1 MRLNEDPPE
10 EIGTPEAGWDG
21 KARRTQRPQ
30 GERAERFEL
39 PEPVPGTFSAAAGDR
54 EDMPEGQRDAGTAP
68 VEQLYPTA
76 KVKPEPFTVPQVNS
90 GEEHV
95 LFVQVLLCALL
106 VAFVFFAR
114 SAGAP
119 FLEDMR
125 AEYHEMMTAGVEF
138 STDNAFARF
147 ANGVVEDLRMG
158 AERLV
163 RQLEDPEALDGQGG
177 FWPGIEKREVPDGAS
192 MDDYTLPQELLLPVA
207 GPVTSGYGFR
217 DNPVNGADDF
227 HAGVDIAAA
236 EGTPVAAAQ
245 SGQVVRTGEV
255 PDRVLDPEFAAAFV
269 ASLVGRRKQM
279 PPAYSAIKV
288 NGKKSYEAARAGNI
302 IDLAPRDIEVYD
314 ARLLGVHEGDG
325 EELPSWDVSFEV
337 SKGTYIR
344 SLARDAGVA
353 LGCPAHVA
361 ALERTELGLL
371 TLEEC
376 VSLETLADLKDRAA
390 LDPVRLLG
398 VRFSYAQGDLAKKV
412 ANGAQLPAAELP
424 LFERRRTTSAI
435 EMCACTAGVRE
446 SCEPP
451 RDGELVAVLTDNKLV
466 ALYAYD
472 EGRARFETRCVFQTG
487 VSRGRDI

>member
-1 MRLNEDPPE
+1 MPRVKRGLSGLSLVVGVNKP
-10 EIGTPEAGWDG
+10 AGMSSHDVVN
-21 KARRTQRPQ
+21 RCRSIF
-30 GERAERFEL
+30 GERRVGHTGTLDPMATGVL
-39 PEPVPGTFSAAAGDR
+39 PICVGPATRLGAYLTGHDKRYRVSIAFGAGTDTDDAAG
-54 EDMPEGQRDAGTAP
+54 T
-68 VEQLYPTA
+68 
-76 KVKPEPFTVPQVNS
+76 
-90 GEEHV
+90 
-95 LFVQVLLCALL
+95 
-106 VAFVFFAR
+106 
-114 SAGAP
+114 
-119 FLEDMR
+119 
-125 AEYHEMMTAGVEF
+125 
-138 STDNAFARF
+138 
-147 ANGVVEDLRMG
+147 
-158 AERLV
+158 
-163 RQLEDPEALDGQGG
+163 
-177 FWPGIEKREVPDGAS
+177 
-192 MDDYTLPQELLLPVA
+192 
-207 GPVTSGYGFR
+207 
-217 DNPVNGADDF
+217 
-227 HAGVDIAAA
+227 
-236 EGTPVAAAQ
+236 
-245 SGQVVRTGEV
+245 VVRTGEV

-288 NGKKSYEAARAGNI
+288 NGKKTYEAARAGNI

>member
-1 MRLNEDPPE
+1 MY
-10 EIGTPEAGWDG
+10 
-21 KARRTQRPQ
+21 K
-30 GERAERFEL
+30 
-39 PEPVPGTFSAAAGDR
+39 
-54 EDMPEGQRDAGTAP
+54 
-68 VEQLYPTA
+68 
-76 KVKPEPFTVPQVNS
+76 
-90 GEEHV
+90 
-95 LFVQVLLCALL
+95 
-106 VAFVFFAR
+106 
-114 SAGAP
+114 
-119 FLEDMR
+119 
-125 AEYHEMMTAGVEF
+125 
-138 STDNAFARF
+138 
-147 ANGVVEDLRMG
+147 
-158 AERLV
+158 
-163 RQLEDPEALDGQGG
+163 RQ
-177 FWPGIEKREVPDGAS
+177 
-192 MDDYTLPQELLLPVA
+192 
-207 GPVTSGYGFR
+207 
-217 DNPVNGADDF
+217 
-227 HAGVDIAAA
+227 
-236 EGTPVAAAQ
+236 
-245 SGQVVRTGEV
+245 
-255 PDRVLDPEFAAAFV
+255 
-269 ASLVGRRKQM
+269 
-279 PPAYSAIKV
+279 
-288 NGKKSYEAARAGNI
+288 GNI

-344 SLARDAGVA
+344 SVARDAGVA

>member
-1 MRLNEDPPE
+1 MPRVKRGLSGLSLVVGVNKP
-10 EIGTPEAGWDG
+10 AGMSSHDVVN
-21 KARRTQRPQ
+21 RCRSIF
-30 GERAERFEL
+30 GERRVGHTGTLDPMATGVL
-39 PEPVPGTFSAAAGDR
+39 PICVGPATRLGAYLTGHDKRYRVSIAFGAGTDTDDAAG
-54 EDMPEGQRDAGTAP
+54 T
-68 VEQLYPTA
+68 
-76 KVKPEPFTVPQVNS
+76 
-90 GEEHV
+90 
-95 LFVQVLLCALL
+95 
-106 VAFVFFAR
+106 
-114 SAGAP
+114 
-119 FLEDMR
+119 
-125 AEYHEMMTAGVEF
+125 
-138 STDNAFARF
+138 
-147 ANGVVEDLRMG
+147 
-158 AERLV
+158 
-163 RQLEDPEALDGQGG
+163 
-177 FWPGIEKREVPDGAS
+177 
-192 MDDYTLPQELLLPVA
+192 
-207 GPVTSGYGFR
+207 
-217 DNPVNGADDF
+217 
-227 HAGVDIAAA
+227 
-236 EGTPVAAAQ
+236 
-245 SGQVVRTGEV
+245 VVRTGEV
-255 PDRVLDPEFAAAFV
+255 PD
-269 ASLVGRRKQM
+269 
-279 PPAYSAIKV
+279 SAIKV

>member
-1 MRLNEDPPE
+1 MPRVKRGLSGLSLVVGVNKP
-10 EIGTPEAGWDG
+10 AGMSSHDVVN
-21 KARRTQRPQ
+21 RCRSIF
-30 GERAERFEL
+30 GERRVGHTGTLDPMATGVL
-39 PEPVPGTFSAAAGDR
+39 PICVGPATRLGAYLTGHDKRYRVSIAFGAGTDTDDAAG
-54 EDMPEGQRDAGTAP
+54 T
-68 VEQLYPTA
+68 
-76 KVKPEPFTVPQVNS
+76 
-90 GEEHV
+90 
-95 LFVQVLLCALL
+95 
-106 VAFVFFAR
+106 
-114 SAGAP
+114 
-119 FLEDMR
+119 
-125 AEYHEMMTAGVEF
+125 
-138 STDNAFARF
+138 
-147 ANGVVEDLRMG
+147 
-158 AERLV
+158 
-163 RQLEDPEALDGQGG
+163 
-177 FWPGIEKREVPDGAS
+177 
-192 MDDYTLPQELLLPVA
+192 
-207 GPVTSGYGFR
+207 
-217 DNPVNGADDF
+217 
-227 HAGVDIAAA
+227 
-236 EGTPVAAAQ
+236 
-245 SGQVVRTGEV
+245 VVRTGEV

-344 SLARDAGVA
+344 SLARDAGVKR
-353 LGCPAHVA
+353 L
-361 ALERTELGLL
+361 LL
-371 TLEEC
+371 THFNPKYDPDELRSEARELFPGAEIAVC

>member
-1 MRLNEDPPE
+1 MSSHDVVNRCRS
-10 EIGTPEAGWDG
+10 IF
-21 KARRTQRPQ
+21 
-30 GERAERFEL
+30 GERRVGHTGTLDPMATGVL
-39 PEPVPGTFSAAAGDR
+39 PICVGPATRLGAYLTGHDKRYRVSIAFGAGTDTDDAAG
-54 EDMPEGQRDAGTAP
+54 T
-68 VEQLYPTA
+68 
-76 KVKPEPFTVPQVNS
+76 
-90 GEEHV
+90 
-95 LFVQVLLCALL
+95 
-106 VAFVFFAR
+106 
-114 SAGAP
+114 
-119 FLEDMR
+119 
-125 AEYHEMMTAGVEF
+125 
-138 STDNAFARF
+138 
-147 ANGVVEDLRMG
+147 
-158 AERLV
+158 
-163 RQLEDPEALDGQGG
+163 
-177 FWPGIEKREVPDGAS
+177 
-192 MDDYTLPQELLLPVA
+192 
-207 GPVTSGYGFR
+207 
-217 DNPVNGADDF
+217 
-227 HAGVDIAAA
+227 
-236 EGTPVAAAQ
+236 
-245 SGQVVRTGEV
+245 VVRTGEV

-424 LFERRRTTSAI
+424 LFERRRTI